1 VRRLPLTLGVLA
13 VLLGIPGAGAMA
25 VLDGTGP
32 GDLVVG
38 AGFGLLGV
46 ASAATGVLV
55 ASRVPGN
62 AVGWIILGLGLG
74 VGLLMAAGTYAEIGL
89 TTRYG
94 PLPAQREAAWFGDVA
109 GVPIFFG
116 LTGLLLLLFPDGRP
130 LSPRWRAFAWIYGV
144 TVGLASLS
152 YALMPGPVGPGVA
165 NPHAL
170 DGTPGDVATFVGA
183 TTDVLA
189 LPALVT
195 CAVGLVVRVR
205 RSSGVERQQLK
216 LFSYVAV
223 VAGLGLGISVFTSG
237 LVADGAFLAGLLG
250 VTMMPVAAGVA
261 ILRHGL
267 YDIDVV
273 IKRTLVY
280 GPLAGALL
288 GTYLV
293 LVLGLQA
300 VLPVEGESDLAVA
313 GSTLAVAALFRPLR
327 DRLRAVVDRRFYRSR
342 YDAALTLES
351 FGARLRHQVD
361 LEVLGGDLRS
371 VVHDTMQPAHVT
383 LWLRG
388 SA

>member
-1 VRRLPLTLGVLA
+1 MTATVAALLVRL
-13 VLLGIPGAGAMA
+13 
-25 VLDGTGP
+25 
-32 GDLVVG
+32 
-38 AGFGLLGV
+38 
-46 ASAATGVLV
+46 
-55 ASRVPGN
+55 
-62 AVGWIILGLGLG
+62 
-74 VGLLMAAGTYAEIGL
+74 
-89 TTRYG
+89 
-94 PLPAQREAAWFGDVA
+94 
-109 GVPIFFG
+109 
-116 LTGLLLLLFPDGRP
+116 
-130 LSPRWRAFAWIYGV
+130 
-144 TVGLASLS
+144 
-152 YALMPGPVGPGVA
+152 
-165 NPHAL
+165 
-170 DGTPGDVATFVGA
+170 
-183 TTDVLA
+183 
-189 LPALVT
+189 
-195 CAVGLVVRVR
+195 R
-205 RSSGVERQQLK
+205 RSRGIERQQLK
-216 LFSYVAV
+216 WFTFVALAACLGLALTTV
-223 VAGLGLGISVFTSG
+223 ASGALADLAFFVGLTGVAALPVTAGLAV
-237 LVADGAFLAGLLG
+237 
-250 VTMMPVAAGVA
+250 
-261 ILRHGL
+261 LRQGL
-267 YDIDVV
+267 YGIDLV

>member
-1 VRRLPLTLGVLA
+1 
-13 VLLGIPGAGAMA
+13 
-25 VLDGTGP
+25 
-32 GDLVVG
+32 
-38 AGFGLLGV
+38 
-46 ASAATGVLV
+46 
-55 ASRVPGN
+55 
-62 AVGWIILGLGLG
+62 
-74 VGLLMAAGTYAEIGL
+74 
-89 TTRYG
+89 
-94 PLPAQREAAWFGDVA
+94 
-109 GVPIFFG
+109 
-116 LTGLLLLLFPDGRP
+116 
-130 LSPRWRAFAWIYGV
+130 
-144 TVGLASLS
+144 
-152 YALMPGPVGPGVA
+152 
-165 NPHAL
+165 
-170 DGTPGDVATFVGA
+170 
-183 TTDVLA
+183 
-189 LPALVT
+189 
-195 CAVGLVVRVR
+195 
-205 RSSGVERQQLK
+205 
-216 LFSYVAV
+216 
-223 VAGLGLGISVFTSG
+223 
-237 LVADGAFLAGLLG
+237 LLG

>member
-1 VRRLPLTLGVLA
+1 
-13 VLLGIPGAGAMA
+13 
-25 VLDGTGP
+25 
-32 GDLVVG
+32 
-38 AGFGLLGV
+38 
-46 ASAATGVLV
+46 
-55 ASRVPGN
+55 
-62 AVGWIILGLGLG
+62 
-74 VGLLMAAGTYAEIGL
+74 
-89 TTRYG
+89 
-94 PLPAQREAAWFGDVA
+94 
-109 GVPIFFG
+109 
-116 LTGLLLLLFPDGRP
+116 
-130 LSPRWRAFAWIYGV
+130 
-144 TVGLASLS
+144 
-152 YALMPGPVGPGVA
+152 
-165 NPHAL
+165 
-170 DGTPGDVATFVGA
+170 
-183 TTDVLA
+183 
-189 LPALVT
+189 
-195 CAVGLVVRVR
+195 
-205 RSSGVERQQLK
+205 
-216 LFSYVAV
+216 
-223 VAGLGLGISVFTSG
+223 
-237 LVADGAFLAGLLG
+237 
-250 VTMMPVAAGVA
+250 MMPVAAGVA